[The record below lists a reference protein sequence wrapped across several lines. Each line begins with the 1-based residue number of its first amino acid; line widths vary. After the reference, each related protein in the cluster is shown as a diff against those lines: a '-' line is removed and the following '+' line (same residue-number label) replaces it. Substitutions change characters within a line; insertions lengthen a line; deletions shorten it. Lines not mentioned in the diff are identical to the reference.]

1 MLCHQASCYAISH
14 NRTRPGQARPGQKL
28 VHALYNITV
37 FQLALCYLCW
47 HFHCLYGNKVVKSF
61 PISNGTFEPRHDK
74 SNKMSVHPAKTQI
87 SLGIR
92 SVWSESSL
100 CAQWVAKGPKCS
112 SCGQR
117 RLWSDR
123 ANAQDLS
130 ESSLGAQPFCWLC
143 HVPAHLWNAYHTSEI
158 IKLHTVQS
166 GTSRKYHISASFSN
180 SKDLQQTA
188 FYEQAYKSVFE
199 LFSFINVQILLSEN
213 LFRRSKFEW

>member
-1 MLCHQASCYAISH
+1 MNLC
-14 NRTRPGQARPGQKL
+14 
-28 VHALYNITV
+28 LYNITL

-117 RLWSDR
+117 RLWSDM
-123 ANAQDLS
+123 ANAQTDLS
-130 ESSLGAQPFCWLC
+130 LRWEHSHFVGFVMSRLIYEMHTIPLRLSSCIPFSQEPQENIIFQPRFQIPRICSRQHSMSKL
-143 HVPAHLWNAYHTSEI
+143 
-158 IKLHTVQS
+158 IK
-166 GTSRKYHISASFSN
+166 
-180 SKDLQQTA
+180 
-188 FYEQAYKSVFE
+188 VF
-199 LFSFINVQILLSEN
+199 LNCFLL
-213 LFRRSKFEW
+213 